1 MSEASEVVEMTPLI
15 AELIIEPESVSAL
28 VLIIAVL
35 DATPFTVLV
44 IVLTADAMP
53 FWVSAVSEVVPTT
66 PSVAVRRPLRLPM
79 FSTDAEK
86 VVAVVVARVVVPVNV
101 LLPAIVCV
109 DVESTPRAVTLALG
123 MLNVCVLLFETIVTS
138 DPTVHNAKDC
148 VLVEIPLSDCKPAP
162 ATPRACPF
170 QAIAPWLLLR

>member
-79 FSTDAEK
+79 FNTDAERF
-86 VVAVVVARVVVPVNV
+86 VVVVVARVVVPENV

-109 DVESTPRAVTLALG
+109 VVLISPRAVAPAFG
-123 MLNVCVLLFETIVTS
+123 MLHV
-138 DPTVHNAKDC
+138 
-148 VLVEIPLSDCKPAP
+148 
-162 ATPRACPF
+162 
-170 QAIAPWLLLR
+170 